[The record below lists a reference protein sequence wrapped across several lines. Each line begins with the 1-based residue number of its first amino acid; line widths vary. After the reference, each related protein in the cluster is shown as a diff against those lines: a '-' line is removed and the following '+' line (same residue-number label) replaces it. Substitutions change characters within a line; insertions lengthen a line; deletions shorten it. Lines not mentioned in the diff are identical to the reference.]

1 MNASSSPNE
10 EFKDPLEN
18 YDPPKYSDPLE
29 KALIEESVAAIQATP
44 FTTIAPDTPIR
55 DAINNMV
62 TQEIACLMVE
72 QDGKLVGVFSDR
84 DLLKHVATDY
94 ENMKDRPVSDA
105 MTVRPVFVRQDD
117 SSALA
122 LNVVAVSGYR
132 HVPVLDVNDKIV
144 GIISPQRI
152 SAFLQSNLK

>member
-10 EFKDPLEN
+10 EFKDPLEDYN
-18 YDPPKYSDPLE
+18 PPEYSDPLE
-29 KALIEESVAAIQATP
+29 KALVEESVAAIQATP
-44 FTTIAPDTPIR
+44 FTTIPPDTPIC
-55 DAINNMV
+55 DAINKMV
-62 TQEIACLMVE
+62 NQEIACLMIE
-72 QDGKLVGVFSDR
+72 QDEKLVGVFSDR
-84 DLLKHVATDY
+84 DLLRQVATNYDK
-94 ENMKDRPVSDA
+94 MKDRPVSDV

-122 LNVVAVSGYR
+122 LNVIAVSGYR

-152 SAFLQSNLK
+152 SSFLQSHLK